1 MASVDV
7 GPADPYPNPT
17 NKPPSQHFKAK
28 AAAWLRG
35 LWEAPS
41 LLIPVAAVIGTFA
54 GVAAVGFDAAIEACR
69 RISFGMLDYAEH
81 PLLDA
86 LLIVLLPTLGGLL
99 VGLIQ
104 SKGFRATRREPGVP
118 SVIEA
123 LAKQRGQVPATM
135 GVSKAVTASI
145 TIGSGGS
152 AGVEGPILTI
162 GATVASRTA
171 TLLHLPQRHAP
182 TLVGCGAAAGTAA
195 IFNAPIAGV
204 IFVLE
209 VVLRD
214 FSVRTFMPIVVASV
228 FGVAVTQA
236 MLGQNEAVFTLP
248 ETMTRYTFSFAELLP
263 YAALGILAGGAG
275 ALFTLGLPACE
286 KQWDRVKLPAWSK
299 PAIGGALLGVL
310 GVGFLLFAGS
320 PMPAYEAPVFFG
332 NGYPVIEA
340 MLNPQTYANREAG
353 MVLLIIVFG
362 CKLVGTFLTLGSGG
376 SGGIVAPAL
385 FLGAALGG
393 VVGLTAQHVGWLP
406 VDSPATYA
414 LAGMAGV
421 LAAVAHCPLAA
432 FLLVF
437 ELTAD
442 YQVILPMMLVSILAT
457 TTAQK
462 LAGQSIYGHWLAKR
476 GIRTGTY
483 ADLTLLRR
491 MTVREVPL
499 APAVLV
505 QPDDPATRLLELA
518 RDFAATDYV
527 VCTNGETYTGLV
539 VGEDVRK
546 TLAHHHAATLMIVSE
561 LMRTNLA
568 TVTQDETLDAVM
580 DKFAR
585 HEVASLAVVDGSH
598 RVKGVITRPRL
609 MREYQHALE
618 RQA

>member
-1 MASVDV
+1 MASTDV
-7 GPADPYPNPT
+7 GPADP
-17 NKPPSQHFKAK
+17 PSTPAPSAPRLRAK
-28 AAAWLRG
+28 ATAWLRG
-35 LWEAPS
+35 LWDSPS
-41 LLIPVAAVIGTFA
+41 LLIPVAAVIGTLA
-54 GVAAVGFDAAIEACR
+54 GVAAVGFDAAIEGCR
-69 RISFGMLDYAEH
+69 LLSFGLLDYAQH
-81 PLLDA
+81 PVLDA
-86 LLIVLLPTLGGLL
+86 LLILLLPTLGGLL

-104 SKGFRATRREPGVP
+104 SKGFRAKRREPGVP

-123 LAKQRGQVPATM
+123 LAKQRGQVPARM

-171 TLLHLPQRHAP
+171 ALLRLPQRHAP

-236 MLGQNEAVFTLP
+236 ILGQNEAVFTLP
-248 ETMTRYTFSFAELLP
+248 EAMTQYTFSFAELLP
-263 YAALGILAGGAG
+263 YAALGILAGATG
-275 ALFTLGLPACE
+275 ALFTVGLPRCE
-286 KQWDRVKLPAWSK
+286 QLWDRVKLPTWTK
-299 PAIGGALLGVL
+299 PAIGGAMVGVL
-310 GVGFLLFAGS
+310 GIAFVVFAGT

-340 MLNPQTYANREAG
+340 MLNPQTYINREAG
-353 MVLLIIVFG
+353 LALLVVVLG

-376 SGGIVAPAL
+376 SGGVVAPSL

-393 VVGLTAQHVGWLP
+393 IVGISAQQAGWLP

-442 YQVILPMMLVSILAT
+442 YQVILPMMLVAILAT
-457 TTAQK
+457 ATSQK
-462 LAGQSIYGHWLAKR
+462 LAGRSIYGHWLAQR

-505 QPDDPATRLLELA
+505 EPDEPATRLLELA

-527 VCTNGETYTGLV
+527 VCTDDETYTGLV
-539 VGEDVRK
+539 VGDDVRK
-546 TLAHHHAATLMIVSE
+546 TLAHQGAAALMIVSE

-568 TVTQDETLDAVM
+568 TVTLDETLDGVM

-585 HEVASLAVVDGSH
+585 HEVASLAVVDGSQ

-609 MREYQHALE
+609 MREYQRALE

>member
-1 MASVDV
+1 I
-7 GPADPYPNPT
+7 
-17 NKPPSQHFKAK
+17 
-28 AAAWLRG
+28 RG
-35 LWEAPS
+35 G
-41 LLIPVAAVIGTFA
+41 AVIGRWA
-54 GVAAVGFDAAIEACR
+54 GGGAVGFDAAIEACR
-69 RISFGMLDYAEH
+69 RVSFGLLESAEH
-81 PLLDA
+81 PLLFGA
-86 LLIVLLPTLGGLL
+86 LVFALPTLGGLI
-99 VGLIQ
+99 VGLLQ
-104 SKGFRATRREPGVP
+104 SKAFRATRREPGVP

-123 LAKQRGQVPATM
+123 LAKQKGQLPAKM
-135 GVSKAVTASI
+135 GISKAVTASV

-162 GATVASRTA
+162 GATVASRSA
-171 TLLHLPQRHAP
+171 ALLRLPQRHAP

-236 MLGQNEAVFTLP
+236 ILGQNEAVFTLP
-248 ETMTRYTFSFAELLP
+248 EAMTVYTFSFAELLP
-263 YAALGILAGGAG
+263 YAALGLLAGGAG
-275 ALFTLGLPACE
+275 AALTLGLPRCE
-286 KQWDRVKLPAWSK
+286 KLWDRLAVPTWSK
-299 PAIGGALLGVL
+299 PALGGALLGIL
-310 GVGFLLFAGS
+310 GVGFALYAGN

-340 MLNPQTYANREAG
+340 LLNPMTYATLDG
-353 MVLLIIVFG
+353 GVGLLLIVLL
-362 CKLVGTFLTLGSGG
+362 CKLVGTCLTLGSGG
-376 SGGIVAPAL
+376 SGGVVAPSL

-393 VVGLTAQHVGWLP
+393 VVGLWAQQTGWLP

-442 YQVILPMMLVSILAT
+442 YQVILPMMLVAILAT
-457 TTAQK
+457 ATAQK
-462 LAGQSIYGHWLAKR
+462 LAGQSIYGHWLTQR

-499 APAVLV
+499 TPAVLV
-505 QPDDPATRLLELA
+505 EADEPATRLLELA

-527 VCTNGETYTGLV
+527 VCSDDEVYTGLV
-539 VGEDVRK
+539 VGDDVRK
-546 TLAHHHAATLMIVSE
+546 TLAHHHAAALMIVSE

-568 TVTQDETLDAVM
+568 TVTLDETLDAVM

-585 HEVASLAVVDGSH
+585 HEVASLAVVDSAGH
-598 RVKGVITRPRL
+598 VKGVITRPRL
-609 MREYQHALE
+609 MREYQRALE
-618 RQA
+618 RRA